1 MPLPLP
7 KVPLPK
13 VALPVDLRELGRP
26 RINREPSPL
35 LALATPWL
43 LVMLGSL
50 SPVWPIIAS
59 APVAP
64 PFGFLLLV
72 AWAQL
77 RPGLFP
83 VWAGLPLGLFDDLY
97 SGQPLGSAV
106 LLWSAAMIG
115 LDVVERRFPWR
126 GFLHN
131 WVVAIGIIAGYLAL
145 TLALANLGGGKTPL
159 VVIVPQIALAALA
172 YPIAARLVG
181 AADKFRLIPIREV

>member
-1 MPLPLP
+1 MPVPLP

-13 VALPVDLRELGRP
+13 VALPKDLRELGRP

-35 LALATPWL
+35 LAMATPWL
-43 LVMLGSL
+43 LIMLGSL
-50 SPVWPIIAS
+50 SPTWPIIAS
-59 APVAP
+59 APVVP

-72 AWAQL
+72 AWQQL

-97 SGQPLGSAV
+97 SGQPFGSAV
-106 LLWSAAMIG
+106 LLWSMAMIG
-115 LDVVERRFPWR
+115 LDVLEQRFPWR
-126 GFLHN
+126 GFMHD
-131 WVVAIGIIAGYLAL
+131 WIVAIAIIAGYLVL
-145 TLALANLGGGKTPL
+145 SLALANLGGGRTPL
-159 VVIVPQIALAALA
+159 IVIVPQIAVAALA